1 MKKILFISILIIMV
15 SSCQKDNGY
24 IKQPRVKTDHYT
36 AEVMRLMGK
45 VSDPQP
51 SPDGSKILYGV
62 SYTSIEQNRECR
74 QLFVMD
80 ADGGNRTQLTKS
92 PSSISNARWI
102 EGGKRIAYLCK
113 GQIYVCNADGKRAR
127 QISDIPGGIGEFK
140 LSADEKQV
148 IYTADF
154 KNYTAPT
161 DRYPDLKKA
170 TVRTIDNLM
179 YRHWDH
185 FVEYIPHSYVAKFKT
200 KGKIKKG
207 TDILDGAPFELP
219 TEPWSGLEQ
228 LSWSPDGKYIAYSCR
243 KLTGKEYA
251 FSTNTDIYLYDV
263 AKKTAENLTE
273 GMPGY
278 DTDPV
283 FSPDGSKIAWLSMER
298 AGYEADRVRLFVMD
312 LASRTRRELTVNF
325 DYNAESPAWN
335 PDGGSI
341 WFASVV
347 EGLGQIWKADLAT
360 GALSRVTPEN
370 EWYDFHSP
378 IFTVDAFGNPRIITT
393 NTSMLRPAEIVA
405 VNPADGKWAQLT
417 HENDDILTQLEEIKV
432 EDRWLTTTD
441 GGKMLTWV
449 LYPPKFDPKKVYPS
463 ILVCLGGPQSCF
475 SQEWS
480 TRWNYRLMASQGYV
494 VVLPNRHGTTG
505 FGQAWCEQIS
515 GDYTGQNMQDYFTA
529 ADALLAE
536 PYVGKMAAIG
546 ASYGGYSV
554 YNLAGIH
561 QKRFSAFIAHCG
573 IFNEEHMFMETE
585 EMWFPNWDNGGIAM
599 PDVPQAGAP
608 WSSNPVARKLY
619 DHSPHTMVKNW
630 DTPIMVI
637 HGEKDFRV
645 PYDQGMAAF
654 NAAQMMG
661 VESKMLLF
669 PDENHWVLKP
679 QNCIY
684 WHREVFDWLDR
695 WCK

>member
-1 MKKILFISILIIMV
+1 MMIASCNMDNVYVKK
-15 SSCQKDNGY
+15 
-24 IKQPRVKTDHYT
+24 PHVKTDHYT
-36 AEVMRLMGK
+36 PEVMRMMGK

-62 SYTSIEQNRECR
+62 TYTSIERNVDCR

-80 ADGGNRTQLTKS
+80 ADGSNPVQIKT
-92 PSSISNARWI
+92 PSSTSNARWI
-102 EGGKRIAYLCK
+102 DGGKKIAYIRL
-113 GQIYVCNADGKRAR
+113 GQMYVCNADGKKAR
-127 QISDIPGGIGEFK
+127 KVSSVPNGIGEFK
-140 LSADEKQV
+140 FSPDGKKVL
-148 IYTADF
+148 YTADF

-170 TVRTIDNLM
+170 NVRTIDNMM

-185 FVEYIPHSYVAKFKT
+185 FVEYIPHTYIADFKPNGKFS
-200 KGKIKKG
+200 KG

-228 LSWSPDGKYIAYSCR
+228 LSWSPDGKFIAYSCR
-243 KLTGKEYA
+243 KLTGKDYA

-263 AKKTAENLTE
+263 AKKSSENLTE

-298 AGYEADRVRLFVMD
+298 GGYEADRVRLFVMNLD
-312 LASRTRRELTVNF
+312 SRTKRELTVNF
-325 DYNAESPAWN
+325 DYNVESPAWA

-341 WFASVV
+341 WFSAVV
-347 EGLGQIWKADLAT
+347 EGLGQIWKADLTT
-360 GALSRVTPEN
+360 GSLMRVTPEN
-370 EWYDFHSP
+370 EWFDFAGPVFSK
-378 IFTVDAFGNPRIITT
+378 DQFGNDVIVTT
-393 NTSMLRPAEIVA
+393 NVSMQRPAEIVA
-405 VNPADGKWAQLT
+405 VNPADGNWVQLT
-417 HENDDILTQLEEIKV
+417 HENDDILAQLEEIKI

-475 SQEWS
+475 SQSWS
-480 TRWNYRLMASQGYV
+480 TRWNYRLMASQGYI

-515 GDYTGQNMQDYFTA
+515 GDYTGQNMQDYLTA
-529 ADALLAE
+529 ADALQAE

-554 YNLAGIH
+554 YYLAGIH
-561 QKRFSAFIAHCG
+561 QKRFSAFVAHCG
-573 IFNEEHMFMETE
+573 IFDTEHMYLETE
-585 EMWFPNWDNGGIAM
+585 EMWFPNWDNGGATDPGTPM
-599 PDVPQAGAP
+599 SGAP
-608 WSSNPVARKLY
+608 WSKNPASQRTY
-619 DHSPHTMVKNW
+619 EQSPHHLIQNW

-679 QNCIY
+679 QNCVY
-684 WHREVFDWLDR
+684 WHRELFDWLDR

>member
-1 MKKILFISILIIMV
+1 MLMMIA
-15 SSCQKDNGY
+15 SCNSKGGY
-24 IKQPRVKTDHYT
+24 IKKPRVKTDHYT

-62 SYTSIEQNRECR
+62 SYTSIEENRECR
-74 QLFVMD
+74 QLFVMN
-80 ADGGNRTQLTKS
+80 ADGSDPVQLTKS
-92 PSSISNARWI
+92 ATSISNARWI
-102 EGGKRIAYLCK
+102 EGGKRIAYLK
-113 GQIYVCNADGKRAR
+113 GGQIYVCDAHGKRAR
-127 QISDIPGGIGEFK
+127 KVSNVPGGIGEFK
-140 LSADEKQV
+140 LSPDEKRV
-148 IYTADF
+148 IYAADF

-161 DRYPDLKKA
+161 DRHPDLKKA
-170 TVRTIDNLM
+170 TVRTIDHLM

-185 FVEYIPHSYVAKFKT
+185 FVENVPHSFVAGFKPGKKFK
-200 KGKIKKG
+200 KGV
-207 TDILDGAPFELP
+207 DILDGAPFELP

-243 KLTGKEYA
+243 KLTGKDYA

-263 AKKTAENLTE
+263 AKKSCENLTE

-283 FSPDGSKIAWLSMER
+283 FSPDGNLIAWLSMAR
-298 AGYEADRVRLFVMD
+298 GGYEADRVRLFVMD
-312 LASRTRRELTVNF
+312 LAKRTRRELTVNF
-325 DYNAESPAWN
+325 DYNVESPAWA

-341 WFASVV
+341 WFSSVV
-347 EGLGQIWKADLAT
+347 EGLGQIWKADLES
-360 GALSRVTPEN
+360 GALTRVTPED
-370 EWYDFHSP
+370 EWFDFAGPVFSK
-378 IFTVDAFGNPRIITT
+378 DQFGNDVIVTT
-393 NTSMLRPAEIVA
+393 NMSMMRPSEIVA
-405 VNPADGKWAQLT
+405 VNPADGSWVQLT
-417 HENDDILTQLEEIKV
+417 HENDKILAQLEEIDM
-432 EDRWLTTTD
+432 EDRWLATTD

-475 SQEWS
+475 SQGWS

-554 YNLAGIH
+554 YYLAGTH
-561 QKRFSAFIAHCG
+561 QKRFSAFVAHCG
-573 IFNEEHMFMETE
+573 IFDTEHMYLETE
-585 EMWFPNWDNGGIAM
+585 EMWFPNWDNGGITDPGTPM
-599 PDVPQAGAP
+599 SGAP
-608 WSSNPVARKLY
+608 WSTNAAARKTYEL
-619 DHSPHTMVKNW
+619 SPHRLIQNW

-679 QNCIY
+679 QNCVY
-684 WHREVFDWLDR
+684 WHREVFDWLDKY
-695 WCK
+695 CK

>member
-1 MKKILFISILIIMV
+1 MTVACNTDS
-15 SSCQKDNGY
+15 GY
-24 IKQPRVKTDHYT
+24 IKKPRVKTDHYT
-36 AEVMRLMGK
+36 PEVMRLMGA

-62 SYTSIEQNRECR
+62 TYTSIEENRSCR
-74 QLFVMD
+74 QLFVMN
-80 ADGGNRTQLTKS
+80 ADGSDPVQITKS
-92 PSSISNARWI
+92 PTSISNARWI
-102 EGGKRIAYLCK
+102 EDGDKMVYLTA
-113 GQIYVCNADGKRAR
+113 GQMYVCGADGSKAR
-127 QISDIPGGIGEFK
+127 KISKVERGIGEFK
-140 LSADEKQV
+140 LSPDGTKV
-148 IYTADF
+148 LYTSDF

-161 DRYPDLKKA
+161 DRYPDLKRA
-170 TVRTIDNLM
+170 NVRTIDNLM

-185 FVEYIPHSYVAKFKT
+185 FVEYVPHTYIASFKPDKLG
-200 KGKIKKG
+200 KGV
-207 TDILDGAPFELP
+207 DILDGEPFELP

-243 KLTGKEYA
+243 KLTGREYA

-263 AKKTAENLTE
+263 ASRKCENLTE

-283 FSPDGSKIAWLSMER
+283 FSPDGSRIAWLSMER
-298 AGYEADRVRLFVMD
+298 GGYEADRVRLFVMD
-312 LASRTRRELTVNF
+312 LATRARRELTANF
-325 DYNAESPAWN
+325 TYNAESPAWS
-335 PDGGSI
+335 PDGGSV
-341 WFASVV
+341 WFAATV

-360 GALSRVTPEN
+360 GALNRVTPEN
-370 EWYDFHSP
+370 EWFDFGGP
-378 IFTVDAFGNPRIITT
+378 VFTKDEFGGDMIVTT
-393 NTSMLRPAEIVA
+393 NVSMLRPAEIVK
-405 VNPADGKWAQLT
+405 VNPADGSWIQLT
-417 HENDDILTQLEEIKV
+417 HENDEILSQLEEIKV
-432 EDRWLTTTD
+432 EDRWLPTTD

-449 LYPPKFDPKKVYPS
+449 LYPPKFNPSKVYPS

-475 SQEWS
+475 SQSWS
-480 TRWNYRLMASQGYV
+480 TRWNYRLMASQGYI

-515 GDYTGQNMQDYFTA
+515 GDYPGQNMQDYFTA
-529 ADALLAE
+529 ADALKAE

-561 QKRFSAFIAHCG
+561 QGRFSAFIAHCG
-573 IFNEEHMFMETE
+573 IFNQDHMYMETE
-585 EMWFPNWDNGGIAM
+585 EMWFPDWDNGGVAQ
-599 PDVPQAGAP
+599 PYAKQSGAP
-608 WSSNPVARKLY
+608 WSDNPVAKRHY
-619 DHSPHTMVKNW
+619 ANSPHLKVKNW

-669 PDENHWVLKP
+669 PEENHWVLKP
-679 QNCIY
+679 QNCVY

>member
-1 MKKILFISILIIMV
+1 MIML
-15 SSCQKDNGY
+15 SSCHSGGY
-24 IKQPRVKTDHYT
+24 IKKPEVKTDHYT
-36 AEVMRLMGK
+36 PEVMRLMGK
-45 VSDPQP
+45 ASDPQP
-51 SPDGSKILYGV
+51 SPDGTKILYGV

-74 QLFVMD
+74 QLFVMN
-80 ADGGNRTQLTKS
+80 ADGSDPVQITKS
-92 PSSISNARWI
+92 DASISNARWI
-102 EGGKRIAYLCK
+102 GGGKQIAYLCR
-113 GQIYVCNADGKRAR
+113 GQMYVCGSDGKGAQKVSKVERG
-127 QISDIPGGIGEFK
+127 ISEFK
-140 LSADEKQV
+140 FSPDESKVLYISQ
-148 IYTADF
+148 F

-161 DRYPDLKKA
+161 DRHPDLKKA
-170 TVRTIDNLM
+170 NVRTIDNLM

-185 FVEYIPHSYVAKFKT
+185 FVEYIPHTYVASFK
-200 KGKIKKG
+200 KGKLGKG

-219 TEPWSGLEQ
+219 TEPFGGMEQ
-228 LSWSPDGKYIAYSCR
+228 LSWSPDGKYVAYSCR
-243 KLTGKEYA
+243 KLTGREYA

-263 AKKTAENLTE
+263 KKKSCDNLTE

-278 DTDPV
+278 DTNPV
-283 FSPDGSKIAWLSMER
+283 FSPDGKYIAWLSMER
-298 AGYEADRVRLFVMD
+298 AGYEADRVRLFVID
-312 LASRTRRELTVNF
+312 LESRTKRELTVGF
-325 DYNAESPAWN
+325 DYNADAPAWS
-335 PDGGSI
+335 PDCGSI
-341 WFASVV
+341 YFSSVV

-360 GALSRVTPEN
+360 GALRRITPEH
-370 EWYDFHSP
+370 EWVDFAGPVFSR
-378 IFTVDAFGNPRIITT
+378 DEFGNDVIITT
-393 NTSMLRPAEIVA
+393 NASMMRPAEIVA
-405 VNPADGKWAQLT
+405 VYPSDGSWHQLT
-417 HENDDILTQLEEIKV
+417 RENDAILSQLEEIKM
-432 EDRWLTTTD
+432 EERWIETTD
-441 GGKMLTWV
+441 GGNMLTWV
-449 LYPPKFDPKKVYPS
+449 LYPPKFNPDKVYPS

-480 TRWNYRLMASQGYV
+480 TRWNYRLMASQGYIV
-494 VVLPNRHGTTG
+494 ILPNRHGTTG

-515 GDYTGQNMQDYFTA
+515 GDYIGQNMRDYLTA
-529 ADALLAE
+529 ADTLKAE

-573 IFNEEHMFMETE
+573 IFDEGHMFMETE
-585 EMWFPNWDNGGIAM
+585 EMWFPNWDNGGVAD
-599 PDVPQAGAP
+599 PSTPQSGAP
-608 WSSNPVARKLY
+608 WSDNPVARQLY
-619 DHSPHTMVKNW
+619 DNSPHTKIRNW

-637 HGEKDFRV
+637 HGEKDYRV

-669 PDENHWVLKP
+669 PDENHWVLQP